1 MKFVLGTVF
10 VALAAGLSFS
20 AKAISD
26 LREHQNDL
34 ENRLI
39 ALSERP
45 AAPANDASSGT
56 DTPSTHAASNPASS
70 GGTDSI
76 APAGSASGSEAG
88 GRDLAYIKLS
98 ATGTPAVGSTVNPSA
113 WTEADKAAFESEV
126 LAVMEKQEK
135 EREEKRDARQSE
147 WMTARLKEQLKLTDQ
162 QAAEI
167 GKIVTSTQAEIEKI
181 RATMTPEN
189 REEIRPQIQTAL
201 ATADTQVKAYL
212 TAEQVTAYDELKKT
226 GGLNLGGFGGG
237 GGGGGN
243 GRRRMGG
250 EGGSVQPQ

>member
-1 MKFVLGTVF
+1 MKFVLGFVF
-10 VALAAGLSFS
+10 LALTAGLGFS

-26 LREHQNDL
+26 LRKQQSDL
-34 ENRLI
+34 ENRII

-45 AAPANDASSGT
+45 AAPTPETASGSGSSSS
-56 DTPSTHAASNPASS
+56 STPASP
-70 GGTDSI
+70 GGTDSV
-76 APAGSASGSEAG
+76 APAGSASGSDSSDNGAVARKPVSG
-88 GRDLAYIKLS
+88 
-98 ATGTPAVGSTVNPSA
+98 GTPAVGSTVNPSS

-126 LAVMEKQEK
+126 LAVLEKQEK

-167 GKIVTSTQAEIEKI
+167 GKIVTATQAEIEKI

-189 REEIRPQIQTAL
+189 REEIRPQIQAAL

-212 TAEQVTAYDELKKT
+212 TAEQVTAYDEMKKN
-226 GGLNLGGFGGG
+226 GNLNLGGWGGG
-237 GGGGGN
+237 GGSGGN
-243 GRRRMGG
+243 GRRRMQG
-250 EGGSVQPQ
+250 EGGAPQPQ